1 VHAEKQK
8 GRTTGRG
15 DGLIPGLHLLRAVV
29 WPTKKQHKVKQETQ
43 NQKMADRTQQHQL
56 NQQLRQEEQQRS
68 PADGRE
74 NLGRP
79 GLPAEEA
86 ADPGRGG
93 NAAPKAQAKEVEAKP
108 ATRMMDAPAKTAGY
122 G

>member
-1 VHAEKQK
+1 MEKQK

-15 DGLIPGLHLLRAVV
+15 DDLIPGLHLLRAVV

-74 NLGRP
+74 N
-79 GLPAEEA
+79 
-86 ADPGRGG
+86 PGRGSS
-93 NAAPKAQAKEVEAKP
+93 
-108 ATRMMDAPAKTAGY
+108 
-122 G
+122 